1 MAVPFFL
8 SMIFKEYYCIN
19 LDDRT
24 DRWEESQVEFE
35 KVGLKVQRFSALRS
49 FNHSQS
55 AVIKQATKSSLI
67 FEDDVEF
74 RQYDHLDGALKSLP
88 KDWDMVSFGA
98 TLISKHTKKISDN
111 LYRYENGWATQAV
124 GYSLNMLKW
133 LSENFDPDC
142 GVIYDEWLR
151 LNVLPKFKCYIVYP
165 MVCYQ
170 RPCFSDIRNRYV
182 DYTRMM
188 EEGEKYF
195 Q

>member
-1 MAVPFFL
+1 
-8 SMIFKEYYCIN
+8 MIFKEYYCIN

-24 DRWEESQVEFE
+24 DRWEESQAEF
-35 KVGLKVQRFSALRS
+35 KKMGLDVKRFSALRS

-55 AVIKQATKSSLI
+55 AVIKLANKSSLI

-74 RQYDHLDGALKSLP
+74 RNTDHLKAALDSLP
-88 KDWDMVSFGA
+88 KGWDLVSLGA
-98 TLISKHTKKISDN
+98 TLISKHKKKVADH
-111 LYRYENGWATQAV
+111 LYRYEDGWATQAV
-124 GYSLNMLKW
+124 GYSPKMLRW
-133 LSENFDPDC
+133 LADNFDPDC
-142 GVIYDEWLR
+142 GVIYDEWMR
-151 LNVLPKFKCYIVYP
+151 LNVLPKFNCFIVYP

-170 RPCFSDIRNRYV
+170 RPCFSDIRGRYV